1 MTVFVLICG
10 YTNVDSGDF
19 STSVIGVF
27 DSYENACKM
36 MVKEIESIRKDYEGY
51 DTEEENFVEG
61 DMSWSI
67 WEKGEYPSNH
77 CDLIM
82 SEEIILDGVAN

>member
-27 DSYENACKM
+27 DSYENAYKM
-36 MVKEIESIRKDYEGY
+36 MVKEIESTRKDYEGY

-67 WEKGEYPSNH
+67 WEKGEYPSHH
-77 CDLIM
+77 CGLSII
-82 SEEIILDGVAN
+82 EEIVLDGVAN

>member
-27 DSYENACKM
+27 NSYENAYKM
-36 MVKEIESIRKDYEGY
+36 MVAEIESTRKDYECY
-51 DTEEENFVEG
+51 DTEEEQFVEG

-67 WEKGEYPSNH
+67 WQKGEYASNH
-77 CDLIM
+77 CDLII
-82 SEEIILDGVAN
+82 SEEIVLDGVVD